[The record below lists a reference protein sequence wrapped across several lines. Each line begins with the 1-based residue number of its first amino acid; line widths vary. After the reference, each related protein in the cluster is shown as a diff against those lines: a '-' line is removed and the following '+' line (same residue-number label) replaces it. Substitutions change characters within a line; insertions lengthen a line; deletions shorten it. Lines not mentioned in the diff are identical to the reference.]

1 MEALHKLA
9 IHEAYNSYKYG
20 EVELYEWDPL
30 FTNSLNLDWTSRPAK
45 KVILKM
51 KAAYRGSFLIGDP
64 YEDTDYII
72 IRIDSDSGTSTNKL
86 IKVDVTNG
94 LPFTIEGLLISRLSL
109 IMVTGYVDP
118 QDTSHDHIDIIS
130 YH

>member
-30 FTNSLNLDWTSRPAK
+30 SLIPINLDWTSRPAK
-45 KVILKM
+45 KVVLKM
-51 KAAYRGSFLIGDP
+51 KAAYRATYIGDP
-64 YEDTDYII
+64 YEDTDYIV
-72 IRIDSDSGTSTNKL
+72 IRIDNDSDTSTNKL

-94 LPFTIEGLLISRLSL
+94 LPFTIEGLLISRVSL
-109 IMVTGYVDP
+109 IMVLGYVDP
-118 QDTSHDHIDIIS
+118 GDTSHDRIDIIS

>member
-1 MEALHKLA
+1 M
-9 IHEAYNSYKYG
+9 
-20 EVELYEWDPL
+20 
-30 FTNSLNLDWTSRPAK
+30 
-45 KVILKM
+45 
-51 KAAYRGSFLIGDP
+51 IGDP